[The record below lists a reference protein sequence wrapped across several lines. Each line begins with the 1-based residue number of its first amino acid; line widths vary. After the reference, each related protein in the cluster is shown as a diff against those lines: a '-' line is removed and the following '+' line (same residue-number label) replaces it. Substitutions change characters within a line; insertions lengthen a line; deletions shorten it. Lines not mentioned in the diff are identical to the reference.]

1 VTARKKIVHKKAN
14 KGHILTKK
22 ESKRKRG
29 LGQKALVSKAD
40 RPVVKKMLPY
50 AF

>member
-1 VTARKKIVHKKAN
+1 VTARKKVVHKKAN

-40 RPVVKKMLPY
+40 RAVIKKFLPY
-50 AF
+50 EF